1 LQRLADL
8 SRFPQDNARSKPPCV
23 DGALPQVGCVHCDTE
38 ALRLAHEVDVGRVLL
53 DEGTHERAE
62 RQHVS
67 ACCACLV
74 EGVPDELRCK
84 THSFVLGCDD
94 GVLEGATGT
103 SISVADVSGEHLVE
117 AKLESEGS
125 RVIPY

>member
-8 SRFPQDNARSKPPCV
+8 LGFPQDNARSKPPCV

-38 ALRLAHEVDVGRVLL
+38 ALRLAHKVDVGRVLL

-67 ACCACLV
+67 AFCACLV
-74 EGVPDELRCK
+74 EGVPM
-84 THSFVLGCDD
+84 SCD
-94 GVLEGATGT
+94 ARPIP
-103 SISVADVSGEHLVE
+103 SYSVAMTVCSKARPER
-117 AKLESEGS
+117 AS
-125 RVIPY
+125 R